1 MNRLI
6 NLLLILGIGTAVVA
20 SIRYLGIDLGEL
32 TGSGNLKQMGA
43 YVLRFPSPDLSAGH
57 LQALGRCAVET

>member
-6 NLLLILGIGTAVVA
+6 NLLLILCIGAAVVA
-20 SIRYLGIDLGEL
+20 SFRYLGIDLGEL

-43 YVLRFPSPDLSAGH
+43 YVLR
-57 LQALGRCAVET
+57 